1 MCVYFSVRILF
12 PLLFAVRR
20 RHYTDVCQIHTLAK
34 HTRTFAPKGP
44 REESNTVAEQG
55 NGSALL
61 GANGNVCVSGRA
73 RARESEREGEHARN
87 GNGRFAVGRIVGGKR
102 TRTQTLATTR
112 TNTRSITRLCRLSTD
127 TQQRT
132 HPLAGVLFALRLWVL
147 SLPLSGFWGFRVVR
161 RCGLNPMLHAQTLK
175 YN

>member
-1 MCVYFSVRILF
+1 MATCVYR
-12 PLLFAVRR
+12 
-20 RHYTDVCQIHTLAK
+20 
-34 HTRTFAPKGP
+34 GE
-44 REESNTVAEQG
+44 RE
-55 NGSALL
+55 
-61 GANGNVCVSGRA
+61 
-73 RARESEREGEHARN
+73 RETEREGEHARN

-132 HPLAGVLFALRLWVL
+132 HPLAGVLFALRLWGL

-161 RCGLNPMLHAQTLK
+161 RCVWPQPNVTRTNTRVQLIGDHFRRSLEIHFAGVLVVCYLLPVMRT
-175 YN
+175 